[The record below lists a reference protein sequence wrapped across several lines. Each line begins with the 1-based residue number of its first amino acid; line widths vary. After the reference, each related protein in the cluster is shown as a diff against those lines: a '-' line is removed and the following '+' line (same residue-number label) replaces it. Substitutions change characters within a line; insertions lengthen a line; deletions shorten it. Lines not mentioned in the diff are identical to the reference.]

1 MQYTF
6 AEAVG
11 MVMMGVELIR
21 SAFDEPGTG
30 EKFYVNSFEADVA
43 PLPAAAP
50 LLLAAL
56 VGLGF
61 ASRKKKRTTA

>member
-11 MVMMGVELIR
+11 LVMMGVALLR
-21 SAFDEPGTG
+21 FAFNEPGIG
-30 EKFYVNSFEADVA
+30 VQFYVNSFEADVA
-43 PLPAAAP
+43 PLPAAVP

-56 VGLGF
+56 AGLGF